1 MGLTYW
7 QPYSMCTWQ
16 IKIYYTLTFKGMP
29 RKKGC
34 RVFFFFKKKKKPA
47 SNLCNFCKLQA
58 SFKFKNRQIGRLGRL
73 GRWVR
78 KSLPARHDFW
88 AKWKRL
94 SICTPFLPEEQV
106 SNPIQKSSC
115 TPSRSEKQWPVRRYR
130 CCEAQRWSYIEVTLE
145 FGLHL
150 LEWVFC
156 YRLIRCLD
164 SRSRWHLLAHPTQS
178 RYAPLRNKNQE
189 ESKSKF
195 QKNYRKLVWFAIQWA
210 RRRCSFLFVHPTL
223 SLLVN
228 ILLSFHALLLK
239 KLHVKECCNGI
250 FLALE

>member
-164 SRSRWHLLAHPTQS
+164 SLSRWHLLAHPTQS

-210 RRRCSFLFVHPTL
+210 RRRCSFLFVYPTL
-223 SLLVN
+223 SL
-228 ILLSFHALLLK
+228 
-239 KLHVKECCNGI
+239 
-250 FLALE
+250 